1 MANELVKRVKKENDD
16 AAKRISEIDKI
27 VNPIMEETAVKLYG
41 IKPEEFRFLRMQAQS
56 QAPSAY
62 FTKQRRADAGSIEGI
77 VDYFDEAYQAL
88 QAQEFWFGREES
100 LVPQDAQLYES
111 MKADVLGSIAT
122 RSDGAK
128 ILDML
133 NERAQLEAKLNS
145 NLPLY
150 TYLSQRRE
158 WWKYYPDYKRAV
170 EGDSKV
176 KTEQMSPP

>member
-1 MANELVKRVKKENDD
+1 MASELVKRVKKENDD

-41 IKPEEFRFLRMQAQS
+41 IKPEEFRFLRMQSQS
-56 QAPSAY
+56 QAPST
-62 FTKQRRADAGSIEGI
+62 FFSKQRRLDTSSIDGI
-77 VDYFDEAYQAL
+77 VQYFDDAYQAL
-88 QAQEFWFGREES
+88 QAQEFWFGREET
-100 LVPQDAQLYES
+100 LVPQDAQLYET
-111 MKADVLGSIAT
+111 MKADVLGSIAS
-122 RSDGAK
+122 RPDGSK

-158 WWKYYPDYKRAV
+158 WWKYYPDYKKAV
-170 EGDSKV
+170 ESDSKV
-176 KTEQMSPP
+176 KSEQMSPP